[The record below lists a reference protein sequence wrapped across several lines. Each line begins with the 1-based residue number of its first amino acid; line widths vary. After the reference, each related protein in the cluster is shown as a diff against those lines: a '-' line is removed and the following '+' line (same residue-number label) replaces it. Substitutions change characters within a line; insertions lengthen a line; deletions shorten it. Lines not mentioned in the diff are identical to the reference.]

1 MENVVLE
8 ETPEEPSGGETGLAP
23 HRVSM
28 QGQDWKYSLAWGFS
42 KVPFLLSLMLLFGE
56 LSVT

>member
-1 MENVVLE
+1 MLE